1 MLAAGDKEE
10 SWVVTILRWITGVDH
25 DLIILVC

>member
-1 MLAAGDKEE
+1 MLAAGDEE